1 MKRIVCICLAA
12 FLLLLA
18 GCSGESGKDAA
29 SGASLQSGTS
39 AAPPAAG
46 ESGAAGTASGTS
58 EEEAQPRIP
67 GLKAGIYFGMTKAQ
81 LDALEPNMELD
92 ETMEEENWCAF
103 ETVGGTPLYD
113 FAKDKGIDVVNSYTL
128 IDGKVAVM
136 EVMAN
141 SNQITPSV
149 FEDLAE
155 QYGQLYGAEGK
166 VYEDEYGAGMTSHT
180 CTMVS
185 GDVKLEMELLT
196 DIPEDMNRENY
207 LCLKFTP
214 I

>member
-67 GLKAGIYFGMTKAQ
+67 GLKA
-81 LDALEPNMELD
+81 
-92 ETMEEENWCAF
+92 
-103 ETVGGTPLYD
+103 V
-113 FAKDKGIDVVNSYTL
+113 SYTHL
-128 IDGKVAVM
+128 
-136 EVMAN
+136 
-141 SNQITPSV
+141 
-149 FEDLAE
+149 
-155 QYGQLYGAEGK
+155 
-166 VYEDEYGAGMTSHT
+166 
-180 CTMVS
+180 VS
-185 GDVKLEMELLT
+185 PQGDT
-196 DIPEDMNRENY
+196 
-207 LCLKFTP
+207 FFA
-214 I
+214 